1 MISKIVQNLYPF
13 LHCVMS
19 PGVRHRTREGK
30 KVLADGAEQ
39 AQSPD
44 RPEFSAFFTVLKVLK
59 C

>member
-1 MISKIVQNLYPF
+1 
-13 LHCVMS
+13 MS

-44 RPEFSAFFTVLKVLK
+44 RPEFSAFFTVLKD
-59 C
+59 

>member
-44 RPEFSAFFTVLKVLK
+44 RPEFSAFFTVLKD
-59 C
+59 